1 MKRLP
6 ADLPDADALRA
17 LIDEQGRLAVRATP
31 GARSETITITGT
43 SVGVKVRAKPQDGAA
58 NTAVIR
64 LVARAFDLALFEQ
77 GMRVGNNIL
86 VMVWMTDDEVV
97 SEMVDADEEAC
108 VRYLHRRL
116 CRETALLGPLLRELK
131 DARIQLL

>member
-31 GARSETITITGT
+31 GARSESITITGT
-43 SVGVKVRAKPQDGAA
+43 GVGVKVRAKPQEGAA

-64 LVARAFDLALFEQ
+64 LVARALDLAPS
-77 GMRVGNNIL
+77 RV
-86 VMVWMTDDEVV
+86 E
-97 SEMVDADEEAC
+97 
-108 VRYLHRRL
+108 
-116 CRETALLGPLLRELK
+116 LLRGATSREKLL
-131 DARIQLL
+131 RIAL

>member
-31 GARSETITITGT
+31 GARSETITIIGTGT
-43 SVGVKVRAKPQDGAA
+43 GPGPGVGVKVRAKPQEGAA

-64 LVARAFDLALFEQ
+64 LVARALDLAPS
-77 GMRVGNNIL
+77 RV
-86 VMVWMTDDEVV
+86 E
-97 SEMVDADEEAC
+97 
-108 VRYLHRRL
+108 
-116 CRETALLGPLLRELK
+116 LLRGATSREKLL
-131 DARIQLL
+131 RIAL

>member
-17 LIDEQGRLAVRATP
+17 LIDGQGRLAVRATP

-43 SVGVKVRAKPQDGAA
+43 GVGVKVRAKPQEGAA

-64 LVARAFDLALFEQ
+64 LVARAFDLAPS
-77 GMRVGNNIL
+77 RV
-86 VMVWMTDDEVV
+86 E
-97 SEMVDADEEAC
+97 
-108 VRYLHRRL
+108 
-116 CRETALLGPLLRELK
+116 LLRGATSREKLL
-131 DARIQLL
+131 RIAL

>member
-43 SVGVKVRAKPQDGAA
+43 GVGVKVRAKPQDGAA
-58 NTAVIR
+58 NTAVIQ
-64 LVARAFDLALFEQ
+64 LVARALDLAPS
-77 GMRVGNNIL
+77 RV
-86 VMVWMTDDEVV
+86 E
-97 SEMVDADEEAC
+97 
-108 VRYLHRRL
+108 
-116 CRETALLGPLLRELK
+116 LLRGATSREKLL
-131 DARIQLL
+131 RIAL

>member
-17 LIDEQGRLAVRATP
+17 LIDEQGRLVVRATP

-43 SVGVKVRAKPQDGAA
+43 GVGVKVSAKPQEGAA

-64 LVARAFDLALFEQ
+64 LVARALDLAPS
-77 GMRVGNNIL
+77 RV
-86 VMVWMTDDEVV
+86 E
-97 SEMVDADEEAC
+97 
-108 VRYLHRRL
+108 
-116 CRETALLGPLLRELK
+116 LLRGATSREKLL
-131 DARIQLL
+131 RIAL

>member
-43 SVGVKVRAKPQDGAA
+43 GTGVGVKVRAKPQDGAA

-64 LVARAFDLALFEQ
+64 LVARALDLAPS
-77 GMRVGNNIL
+77 RV
-86 VMVWMTDDEVV
+86 E
-97 SEMVDADEEAC
+97 
-108 VRYLHRRL
+108 
-116 CRETALLGPLLRELK
+116 LLRGATSREKLL
-131 DARIQLL
+131 RIAL

>member
-43 SVGVKVRAKPQDGAA
+43 GVGVKVRAKPQEGAA
-58 NTAVIR
+58 NTAVIQ
-64 LVARAFDLALFEQ
+64 LVARALDLAPS
-77 GMRVGNNIL
+77 RV
-86 VMVWMTDDEVV
+86 E
-97 SEMVDADEEAC
+97 
-108 VRYLHRRL
+108 
-116 CRETALLGPLLRELK
+116 LLRGATSREKVL
-131 DARIQLL
+131 AIEI

>member
-43 SVGVKVRAKPQDGAA
+43 GVGVKVRAKPQEGAA

-64 LVARAFDLALFEQ
+64 LVARALDLAPS
-77 GMRVGNNIL
+77 RV
-86 VMVWMTDDEVV
+86 E
-97 SEMVDADEEAC
+97 
-108 VRYLHRRL
+108 
-116 CRETALLGPLLRELK
+116 LLRGATSRDKLL
-131 DARIQLL
+131 RIAL

>member
-43 SVGVKVRAKPQDGAA
+43 GVGVKVRAKPQDGAA

-64 LVARAFDLALFEQ
+64 LVARALDLAPS
-77 GMRVGNNIL
+77 RVQ
-86 VMVWMTDDEVV
+86 
-97 SEMVDADEEAC
+97 
-108 VRYLHRRL
+108 
-116 CRETALLGPLLRELK
+116 LLRGATSREKLL
-131 DARIQLL
+131 RIAL

>member
-17 LIDEQGRLAVRATP
+17 LIDGQGRLAVRATP

-43 SVGVKVRAKPQDGAA
+43 GVGVKVRAKPQDGAA

-64 LVARAFDLALFEQ
+64 LVARALHLAPS
-77 GMRVGNNIL
+77 RV
-86 VMVWMTDDEVV
+86 E
-97 SEMVDADEEAC
+97 
-108 VRYLHRRL
+108 
-116 CRETALLGPLLRELK
+116 LLRGATSREKLL
-131 DARIQLL
+131 RIAL

>member
-43 SVGVKVRAKPQDGAA
+43 GVGVKVRAKPQDGAA

-64 LVARAFDLALFEQ
+64 LVARALDLAPS
-77 GMRVGNNIL
+77 RV
-86 VMVWMTDDEVV
+86 E
-97 SEMVDADEEAC
+97 
-108 VRYLHRRL
+108 
-116 CRETALLGPLLRELK
+116 LLRGATSREKLL
-131 DARIQLL
+131 RIAL

>member
-17 LIDEQGRLAVRATP
+17 LIDGQGRLAVRDTP

-43 SVGVKVRAKPQDGAA
+43 GVGVKVRAKPQEGAA

-64 LVARAFDLALFEQ
+64 LVARALDLAPS
-77 GMRVGNNIL
+77 RV
-86 VMVWMTDDEVV
+86 E
-97 SEMVDADEEAC
+97 
-108 VRYLHRRL
+108 
-116 CRETALLGPLLRELK
+116 LLRGATSREKLL
-131 DARIQLL
+131 RIAL

>member
-31 GARSETITITGT
+31 GARSETITIIGTGT
-43 SVGVKVRAKPQDGAA
+43 GTGTGVGVKVRAKPQEGAA

-64 LVARAFDLALFEQ
+64 LVARALDLAPS
-77 GMRVGNNIL
+77 RV
-86 VMVWMTDDEVV
+86 E
-97 SEMVDADEEAC
+97 
-108 VRYLHRRL
+108 
-116 CRETALLGPLLRELK
+116 LLRGATSRDKLL
-131 DARIQLL
+131 RIAL

>member
-31 GARSETITITGT
+31 GARSESITITGT
-43 SVGVKVRAKPQDGAA
+43 GVGVKVRAKPQDGAA

-64 LVARAFDLALFEQ
+64 LVARALDLAPS
-77 GMRVGNNIL
+77 RV
-86 VMVWMTDDEVV
+86 E
-97 SEMVDADEEAC
+97 
-108 VRYLHRRL
+108 
-116 CRETALLGPLLRELK
+116 LLRGATSREKLL
-131 DARIQLL
+131 RIAL

>member
-43 SVGVKVRAKPQDGAA
+43 GVGVKVRAKPQEGAA
-58 NTAVIR
+58 NTAVIQ
-64 LVARAFDLALFEQ
+64 LVARALDLAPS
-77 GMRVGNNIL
+77 RV
-86 VMVWMTDDEVV
+86 E
-97 SEMVDADEEAC
+97 
-108 VRYLHRRL
+108 
-116 CRETALLGPLLRELK
+116 LLRGATSRDKLL
-131 DARIQLL
+131 RIAL

>member
-1 MKRLP
+1 MPKTPGITRQRWMKRLP

-43 SVGVKVRAKPQDGAA
+43 GVGVKVRAKPQEGAANRAA

-64 LVARAFDLALFEQ
+64 LVARALDLAPS
-77 GMRVGNNIL
+77 RV
-86 VMVWMTDDEVV
+86 E
-97 SEMVDADEEAC
+97 
-108 VRYLHRRL
+108 
-116 CRETALLGPLLRELK
+116 LLRGATSREKLL
-131 DARIQLL
+131 RIAL

>member
-43 SVGVKVRAKPQDGAA
+43 GTGTGTVVGVKVRAKPQEGAA
-58 NTAVIR
+58 NTAVIQ
-64 LVARAFDLALFEQ
+64 LVARALDLAPS
-77 GMRVGNNIL
+77 RV
-86 VMVWMTDDEVV
+86 E
-97 SEMVDADEEAC
+97 
-108 VRYLHRRL
+108 
-116 CRETALLGPLLRELK
+116 LLRGATSREKLL
-131 DARIQLL
+131 RIAL

>member
-31 GARSETITITGT
+31 SARSETITITGT
-43 SVGVKVRAKPQDGAA
+43 GVGVKVRAKPQEGAA

-64 LVARAFDLALFEQ
+64 LVARALDLAPS
-77 GMRVGNNIL
+77 RV
-86 VMVWMTDDEVV
+86 E
-97 SEMVDADEEAC
+97 
-108 VRYLHRRL
+108 
-116 CRETALLGPLLRELK
+116 LLRGATSREKLL
-131 DARIQLL
+131 RIAL